1 MKKVNRLLLL
11 TMLLLRCTLSSAQ
24 EGTLLSDLYL
34 KGKWTAECPEEI
46 MNRVGFR
53 LCELCPFVSVSKTS
67 NLSRIKEID
76 LDFGA
81 DSLTLN
87 QNGITSKVP
96 YTRDKDNHSITFF
109 LKEKQLHFRV
119 FIYGDQ
125 RILED
130 EQGLLMVLTKAD

>member
-1 MKKVNRLLLL
+1 
-11 TMLLLRCTLSSAQ
+11 
-24 EGTLLSDLYL
+24 
-34 KGKWTAECPEEI
+34 

-53 LCELCPFVSVSKTS
+53 FCELCPFVSVSKTS